1 MQPNTET
8 PKQTP
13 KAKTERP
20 TEKISPQNTVGSTT
34 QDRTPNG
41 DTSRGVD
48 TGSIEVGATGKRGQF
63 AG

>member
-1 MQPNTET
+1 MQPTTEA

-13 KAKTERP
+13 ETKGERP
-20 TEKISPQNTVGSTT
+20 AKKVAPQNTVNSTT
-34 QDRTPNG
+34 EDRTANG

>member
-1 MQPNTET
+1 MNKEIPTRTADGKGEQ
-8 PKQTP
+8 
-13 KAKTERP
+13 P
-20 TEKISPQNTVGSTT
+20 TEKISPQNTVGSTG

-48 TGSIEVGATGKRGQF
+48 TGAIEIGATGKRGQF